1 MTQVKLFIY
10 NITLYVYKMCVC
22 AQSYLT
28 FCDPMDYS
36 PPGSSGD
43 FILGFPRQEYWS
55 RVPFSTP
62 GIFLMQGSNPHIL
75 HLLHQ
80 QADSLP
86 LCHLGSP
93 YKMLPQRKNW
103 IKGK

>member
-1 MTQVKLFIY
+1 MKQVKLFIY

-55 RVPFSTP
+55 R
-62 GIFLMQGSNPHIL
+62 GWELEWGS
-75 HLLHQ
+75 Q
-80 QADSLP
+80 EVGVA
-86 LCHLGSP
+86 
-93 YKMLPQRKNW
+93 
-103 IKGK
+103 IKGQNGSLQ